1 VSWCQ
6 RVRAGKGGESTAV
19 TRARRALTSA
29 AAAALL
35 ALITSCTGSSGAPH
49 RQGGPSQPPAGGA
62 GSPPSHPDGKA
73 LVPLTS
79 PSCHPGTNAAE
90 FWMIQRKELGELAG
104 STPWAVRHAINY
116 RNLFTL
122 GQPGAATGPGQAVSV
137 FKSYTKFSQAI
148 SDGSI
153 PRTTRWVLYDN
164 ETWPATPVTEQ
175 LHPWRYEAL
184 FARLAHH
191 HGYRVILAPGQDLVL
206 KFPPERPMPA
216 QAPWQRYLSLG
227 LAKASATQADI
238 YEIQAQ
244 SDELPSYRKSGTYR
258 RFVRAAAAQAQAANP
273 RVTVFAGISTARV
286 GSMQEMLSDYLSVRG
301 LVSGIWLNVPGA
313 GEPRQRAFAAKVLTR
328 VPGRAGAIGRVCASR
343 QGPPSGGS
351 VAGRGGSVVTAGE
364 SGTARHGRAGTAWQA
379 LASREGQPDPG

>member
-1 VSWCQ
+1 V
-6 RVRAGKGGESTAV
+6 
-19 TRARRALTSA
+19 
-29 AAAALL
+29 
-35 ALITSCTGSSGAPH
+35 
-49 RQGGPSQPPAGGA
+49 
-62 GSPPSHPDGKA
+62 GKA

-137 FKSYTKFSQAI
+137 FKSYASFSRAV

-164 ETWPATPVTEQ
+164 ESWPATPVTEQ
-175 LHPWRYEAL
+175 LRPWRYEAL

-206 KFPPERPMPA
+206 KFPPERPKPQ

-227 LAKASATQADI
+227 LAKTSAKLADI

-258 RFVRAAAAQAQAANP
+258 RFVQAAAAQARAASP
-273 RVTVFAGISTARV
+273 RVTVFAGISTQRV
-286 GSMQEMLSDYLSVRG
+286 GSLRELLSDYLSVRG

-328 VPGRAGAIGRVCASR
+328 VPGRAAAIGRVCASR
-343 QGPPSGGS
+343 QGPPPNGP
-351 VAGRGGSVVTAGE
+351 VAGQGGSVVTAAE
-364 SGTARHGRAGTAWQA
+364 QARPDVLRLGRAPGGWPGPGRPRTRYGCLRLARRAVPPA
-379 LASREGQPDPG
+379 LRR